1 MLIVLT
7 IAIDISDLQ
16 LRAVDFGRE
25 LATAKRA
32 GAAESF
38 WYPYDSMSNLAILG
52 QMLTGEYRHLLDPGT
67 SPVIADVGAA
77 DGDVA
82 FLLNSLGCEVDIVDH
97 APTNFNG
104 LEGARLLARQL
115 NSTVRIVDTDLDHHF
130 TLPRERY
137 DVVLFLGILHHLKNP
152 FNALESLAPYTHYCL
167 LSTKIAKFSAD
178 RETRVDGIPV
188 AYLLGPT
195 ECNNDSTNFWIF
207 SEAGLRRLFERTGW
221 NVVAW
226 KSVGDPES
234 DPFDMAHDQRAFC
247 LLENARLR

>member
-1 MLIVLT
+1 MLIV
-7 IAIDISDLQ
+7 IAVSIDISDLE
-16 LRAVDFGRE
+16 LRAADFRLE
-25 LATAKRA
+25 LARAKRA
-32 GAAESF
+32 AAAESF
-38 WYPYDSMSNLAILG
+38 WYPYDSMNNLSILG

-115 NSTVRIVDTDLDHHF
+115 NSTVRVVDTDLDHHF

-137 DVVLFLGILHHLKNP
+137 DVVLFLGILYHLKNP
-152 FNALESLAPYTHYCL
+152 YNALECLARYTRHCI
-167 LSTKIAKFSAD
+167 LSTKISKFSAD
-178 RETRVDGIPV
+178 RKTRIADIPT

-195 ECNNDSTNFWIF
+195 ECNNDATNFWIF

-221 NVVAW
+221 NIVTW

-234 DPFDMAHDQRAFC
+234 DPADMAHDQRAYC
-247 LLENARLR
+247 LLENATVR

>member
-1 MLIVLT
+1 
-7 IAIDISDLQ
+7 
-16 LRAVDFGRE
+16 
-25 LATAKRA
+25 
-32 GAAESF
+32 
-38 WYPYDSMSNLAILG
+38 MSNLAILG

-115 NSTVRIVDTDLDHHF
+115 NSTVRVVDTDLDHHF

-137 DVVLFLGILHHLKNP
+137 NVVLFLGILYHLKNP
-152 FNALESLAPYTHYCL
+152 YNALECLARYTHYCI
-167 LSTKIAKFSAD
+167 LSTKISELAPD
-178 RETRVDGIPV
+178 RKTRVGDIPV
-188 AYLLGPT
+188 AYLLGAD

-207 SEAGLRRLFERTGW
+207 SETGLRRLFERTGW

-226 KSVGDPES
+226 KSVGDAES

-247 LLENARLR
+247 LLENATLR